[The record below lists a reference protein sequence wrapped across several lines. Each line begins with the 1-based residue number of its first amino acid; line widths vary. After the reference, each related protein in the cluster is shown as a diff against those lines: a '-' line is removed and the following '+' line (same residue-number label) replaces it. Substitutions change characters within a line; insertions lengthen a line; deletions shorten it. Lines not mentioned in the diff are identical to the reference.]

1 MITIDTLR
9 AWGANVDEGL
19 QRCMNMEAFY
29 LRLVNSLNGDTKV
42 AQLQA
47 ALDRQDLAAAFEIA
61 HSLKGVYLNLALT
74 PLAEPVSRLSDLLKA
89 RTEMD
94 YSGLMAQIQEQ
105 KEKFDALF

>member
-1 MITIDTLR
+1 MITVDTLR

-19 QRCMNMEAFY
+19 QRCMTN
-29 LRLVNSLNGDTKV
+29 V
-42 AQLQA
+42 ARLQA
-47 ALDRQDLAAAFEIA
+47 ASARQDLAAAFEIA
-61 HSLKGVYLNLALT
+61 HGLKGVYLNLALT